1 MFVLGIL
8 AEIIAAFFIL
18 YAFRKN
24 CAFSLDNLSLAAERK
39 EELLGAMED
48 RIQYAQEDNIKL
60 GLLVDSEIALYEVAK
75 ELSQSLEESDVL
87 NAFKEKVSTIFGI
100 TDCSFIEKPSLE
112 KKDNGYG
119 MIKVSRGGR
128 GLLYFMARD
137 FDRIN
142 KAKMT
147 ILLAQLELF
156 LKRSQLYH
164 EIQEL
169 SITDGLTG
177 VYVRRYFLER
187 LKEELSRAKVSG
199 SAISYILLDVDK
211 FKNINDTY
219 GHIVGDAVL
228 KGIAGIL
235 SASLRSIDMCARFG
249 GEEFCLMLPETT
261 KEQAFAVSQRIRL
274 KVQEARIKAFNE
286 NLTCT
291 ISIGLASYPD
301 DAGQINALIDK
312 ADKALYRAKAQG
324 RNRVCMAGVK

>member
-274 KVQEARIKAFNE
+274 KMQEARLRAFNE

>member
-18 YAFRKN
+18 FAFRKN
-24 CAFSLDNLSLAAERK
+24 CAFSLHNLSLAANAK
-39 EELLGAMED
+39 EELLGAVEN
-48 RIQYAQEDNIKL
+48 RIQYAQEDNIKF
-60 GLLVDSEIALYEVAK
+60 GLLVDTEVTLYEIAR

-87 NAFKEKVSTIFGI
+87 NAFKEKVSTIFCI
-100 TDCSFIEKPSLE
+100 SDCAFIEKPPLE

-119 MIKVSRGGR
+119 IMKVSRGSR
-128 GLLYFMARD
+128 GLLYFMLRD
-137 FDRIN
+137 FGRIN

-147 ILLAQLELF
+147 TLLAQLELF
-156 LKRSQLYH
+156 LKRSQLYR

-187 LKEELSRAKVSG
+187 LKEELSRAEISG
-199 SAISYILLDVDK
+199 SALSYILLDVDK

-249 GEEFCLMLPETT
+249 GEEFCLMLPETS
-261 KEQAFAVSQRIRL
+261 KEQAFTVSQRIRL
-274 KVQEARIKAFNE
+274 KVQEARIKAFDE

-291 ISIGLASYPD
+291 ISIGVASYPD
-301 DAGQINALIDK
+301 DAKQINALIDK

-324 RNRVCMAGVK
+324 RNRVCAAGVK

>member
-1 MFVLGIL
+1 M
-8 AEIIAAFFIL
+8 
-18 YAFRKN
+18 
-24 CAFSLDNLSLAAERK
+24 
-39 EELLGAMED
+39 
-48 RIQYAQEDNIKL
+48 
-60 GLLVDSEIALYEVAK
+60 
-75 ELSQSLEESDVL
+75 
-87 NAFKEKVSTIFGI
+87 
-100 TDCSFIEKPSLE
+100 
-112 KKDNGYG
+112 
-119 MIKVSRGGR
+119 
-128 GLLYFMARD
+128 
-137 FDRIN
+137 
-142 KAKMT
+142 
-147 ILLAQLELF
+147 
-156 LKRSQLYH
+156 
-164 EIQEL
+164 
-169 SITDGLTG
+169 
-177 VYVRRYFLER
+177 
-187 LKEELSRAKVSG
+187 
-199 SAISYILLDVDK
+199 DK

>member
-18 YAFRKN
+18 FAFRRA
-24 CAFSLDNLSLAAERK
+24 CTFSLDNLLLAAQAK
-39 EELLGAMED
+39 EELLAAIGD
-48 RIQYAQEDNIKL
+48 RIQYAQEHNIKL
-60 GLLVDSEIALYEVAK
+60 GLLVDTEIALYEVAK

-87 NAFKEKVSTIFGI
+87 NAFKEKVSKIFGI
-100 TDCSFIEKPSLE
+100 TDCAFIEKPPLE
-112 KKDNGYG
+112 KKDNGCG
-119 MIKVSRGGR
+119 LMKVSRGSR
-128 GLLYFMARD
+128 GFLYFIVRD
-137 FDRIN
+137 FGKIS

-147 ILLAQLELF
+147 TLLTQLELF
-156 LKRSQLYH
+156 LKRSQLYR

-187 LKEELSRAKVSG
+187 LKEELSRADISG
-199 SAISYILLDVDK
+199 STLSYILLDVDK
-211 FKNINDTY
+211 FKSINDTY

-228 KGIAGIL
+228 KEIAGIL

-261 KEQAFAVSQRIRL
+261 KDQAFVASQRIRL
-274 KVQEARIKAFNE
+274 KVQEAGIRVFNE
-286 NLTCT
+286 NLACT
-291 ISIGLASYPD
+291 ISMGLASYPD

-312 ADKALYRAKAQG
+312 ADRALYRAKAQG
-324 RNRVCMAGVK
+324 RNRVCAAGVK

>member
-18 YAFRKN
+18 FAFRKN
-24 CAFSLDNLSLAAERK
+24 CAFSLYNLSLAAQAK
-39 EELLGAMED
+39 EELLGAVED
-48 RIQYAQEDNIKL
+48 RIKYVQEDNIKFIN
-60 GLLVDSEIALYEVAK
+60 LVDTEVTLYEVAK

-100 TDCSFIEKPSLE
+100 SDCAFIEKTPSE
-112 KKDNGYG
+112 KKYNGYG
-119 MIKVSRGGR
+119 MMKVSKGSR
-128 GLLYFMARD
+128 GLLYFMVRD
-137 FDRIN
+137 FGRIN

-147 ILLAQLELF
+147 TLLSQLELF
-156 LKRSQLYH
+156 LKRSQLYR

-177 VYVRRYFLER
+177 VYVRRYFLKR
-187 LKEELSRAKVSG
+187 LKEELSRAKING
-199 SAISYILLDVDK
+199 STLSYILLDVDE

-219 GHIVGDAVL
+219 GHIAGDAAL
-228 KGIAGIL
+228 KWIAGIL

-274 KVQEARIKAFNE
+274 RVEEAKIMAYNE
-286 NLTCT
+286 SIACT
-291 ISIGLASYPD
+291 ISIGIASYPD
-301 DAGQINALIDK
+301 DAEQINALIDK
-312 ADKALYRAKAQG
+312 ADKALYRAKAKG
-324 RNRVCMAGVK
+324 RNRVCAAGVK

>member
-18 YAFRKN
+18 LAFRKN
-24 CAFSLDNLSLAAERK
+24 LASSLRNLSLAAGAK
-39 EELLGAMED
+39 EELLGVIGD
-48 RIQYAQEDNIKL
+48 RIQYVQEDNTKL
-60 GLLVDSEIALYEVAK
+60 GLLVDTEIALYEVAK

-100 TDCSFIEKPSLE
+100 TDCAFIENPSLE

-119 MIKVSRGGR
+119 MIKVYRGSQGF
-128 GLLYFMARD
+128 LYFMARD
-137 FDRIN
+137 FGRIN

-147 ILLAQLELF
+147 TLLAQLELF
-156 LKRSQLYH
+156 LKRSQLYR

-177 VYVRRYFLER
+177 VYVRRYFLQR
-187 LKEELSRAKVSG
+187 LKEELSRAKISG
-199 SAISYILLDVDK
+199 STLSYILLDVDK

-235 SASLRSIDMCARFG
+235 SASLRLIDMCARFG

-261 KEQAFAVSQRIRL
+261 KEQALAVSQRIRL
-274 KVQEARIKAFNE
+274 KVQEAKIKAFNE

-291 ISIGLASYPD
+291 ISMGLASYPD
-301 DAGQINALIDK
+301 DAGQINTLIDK

-324 RNRVCMAGVK
+324 RNRVCAAGVK